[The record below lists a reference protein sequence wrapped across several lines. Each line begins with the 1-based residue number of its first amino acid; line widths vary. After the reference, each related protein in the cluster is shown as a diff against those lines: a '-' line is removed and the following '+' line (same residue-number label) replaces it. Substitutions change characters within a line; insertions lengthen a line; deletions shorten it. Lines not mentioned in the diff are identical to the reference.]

1 MHDEY
6 RVQIKS
12 DSPGEVLSALQA
24 VQITDE
30 ARRELPR
37 LAITHEGHH
46 VFMYADSAEAAEHAR
61 AVAQQAMADHGVAGE
76 AAVLRWHPLEDRW
89 EDASQPLPATPEQRA
104 VEHQRL
110 EELEDEE
117 SLNAHHAEW
126 EVRVSLPT
134 HHDARAFAARLRSEG
149 IPVKQL
155 WRHLLIG
162 AVDEDQAAELARR
175 VRAEAPEGSEVTPEA
190 NGLEYWARLH
200 PYAFLGGLGN

>member
-12 DSPGEVLSALQA
+12 DSPRDVLSALQG

-30 ARRELPR
+30 AHHELPR
-37 LAITHEGHH
+37 LAITHEGDH
-46 VFMYADSAEAAEHAR
+46 VFMYADSADAAQHAR
-61 AVAQQAMADHGVAGE
+61 EVAQRAMADHHVAGE

-89 EDASQPLPATPEQRA
+89 EDASAPLPATPEQRTA
-104 VEHQRL
+104 EHERL
-110 EELEDEE
+110 EELETEE
-117 SLNAHHAEW
+117 SLQTHHAEW

-134 HHDARAFAARLRSEG
+134 HHDARAFAGRLRAEG

-162 AVDEDQAAELARR
+162 ANDEDDAAALARR
-175 VRAEAPEGSEVTPEA
+175 VRAEAPEGSEIAAEGS
-190 NGLEYWARLH
+190 GLEYWAQLH
-200 PYAFLGGLGN
+200 PYAYLGGLGN